1 MPGKGLAVW
10 SGDGPAGVPD
20 AWQSQHPM
28 TTAQKGHTKELP
40 RALAEVR
47 REDFRLLDFHFLN
60 VHSAF
65 AR

>member
-1 MPGKGLAVW
+1 
-10 SGDGPAGVPD
+10 
-20 AWQSQHPM
+20 M
-28 TTAQKGHTKELP
+28 TTAQKSHAEELL

-65 AR
+65 AW